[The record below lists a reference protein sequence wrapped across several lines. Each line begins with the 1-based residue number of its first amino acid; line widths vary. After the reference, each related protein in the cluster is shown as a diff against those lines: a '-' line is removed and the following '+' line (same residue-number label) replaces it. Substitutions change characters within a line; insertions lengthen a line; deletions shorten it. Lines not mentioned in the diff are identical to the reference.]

1 MLRLYLIRLFSKL
14 KKFIFIFKNY
24 KRLHH
29 NFMKTV
35 IYRKKVY
42 KVLDINKGKLSRKLE
57 IIDLTNQKQTSKS
70 INFVR

>member
-1 MLRLYLIRLFSKL
+1 
-14 KKFIFIFKNY
+14 
-24 KRLHH
+24 
-29 NFMKTV
+29 MKTV